1 MNSKTNYL
9 KEHLSLIEDLINKNT
24 PKAEICR
31 VLRVKQ
37 ETLNSFLKSI
47 GIDYKGNS
55 GRKGYPH
62 VSERVSVFY
71 YLETNKPI
79 NASKLRKLLIR
90 DGLKEEKCECCGLTE
105 WMGKKIPLE
114 LHHVNFNHNDNRLE
128 NLQILCSNCHGIVHD
143 YCNTKYTKESSIDI
157 DALNDVLNTKEID
170 PKFILKKKQK
180 EPKKEENVE
189 RIKRNKSLNPTE
201 KEMEYHIR
209 ERKCE
214 RPSKEELNKL
224 IHEKPFVQIAKM
236 YGVCDKSIAK
246 WCKWYGLP
254 YRKKDIKCLLSSVG

>member
-9 KEHLSLIEDLINKNT
+9 KEHQTLIEDLISKNT

-31 VLRVKQ
+31 VLRIKP

-47 GIDYKGNS
+47 GVDYKGNS
-55 GRKGYPH
+55 GRKGRPH
-62 VSERVSVFY
+62 FSERISVYY
-71 YLETNKPI
+71 YLENNKII

-128 NLQILCSNCHGIVHD
+128 NLQILCSNCHGIAHD
-143 YCNTKYTKESSIDI
+143 YCNTKYTKESSIDM
-157 DALNDVLNTKEID
+157 DALEDILNPKEID
-170 PKFILKKKQK
+170 TKFFPKKKQK
-180 EPKKEENVE
+180 GPEKEKNETE
-189 RIKRNKSLNPTE
+189 KTKRNKSINPTE

-224 IHEKPFVQIAKM
+224 ICEKPFLQIGRM
-236 YGVCDKSIAK
+236 YGVSDNAVRK
-246 WCKWYGLP
+246 WCKQYGLK
-254 YRKKDIKCLLSSVG
+254 YRKKDIKATP